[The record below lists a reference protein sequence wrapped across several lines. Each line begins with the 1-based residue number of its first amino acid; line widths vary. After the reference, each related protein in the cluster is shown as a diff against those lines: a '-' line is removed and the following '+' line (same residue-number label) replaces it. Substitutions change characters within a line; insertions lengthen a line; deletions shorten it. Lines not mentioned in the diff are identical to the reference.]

1 MNIEFIKALANFNQE
16 MEKIEKDEKQKEL
29 ENCAKEI
36 YRVYKAFIKAGF
48 SQDMA
53 EQLILLTI
61 EKGLNGD
68 NNE

>member
-1 MNIEFIKALANFNQE
+1 

-29 ENCAKEI
+29 ENCAKEV
-36 YRVYKAFIKAGF
+36 YRVYEAFIKAGF